1 MIFLQGH
8 GASKWLN
15 QGSKEYFVNIYL
27 TALGVSCSMWNLVSQ
42 PGMAQ
47 LGPLHCAHGVLATGA
62 PGMSQGAFWNGADS
76 VWALP

>member
-1 MIFLQGH
+1 
-8 GASKWLN
+8 
-15 QGSKEYFVNIYL
+15 
-27 TALGVSCSMWNLVSQ
+27 MWNLVPQ